1 MDVIILRIE
10 LTMDFK
16 SIAKKDANK
25 ETEFLQ
31 DILDYDFQN
40 LKLSILAQKIKS
52 QTVSRPK
59 PKMLYY

>member
-10 LTMDFK
+10 STMDFK
-16 SIAKKDANK
+16 VLQKKDANK

-52 QTVSRPK
+52 QTFSRPK